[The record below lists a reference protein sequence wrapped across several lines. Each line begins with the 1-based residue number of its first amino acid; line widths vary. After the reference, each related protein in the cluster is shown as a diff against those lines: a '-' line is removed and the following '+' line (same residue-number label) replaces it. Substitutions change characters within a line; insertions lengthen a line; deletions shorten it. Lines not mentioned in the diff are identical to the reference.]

1 MTTARTRSQKTERK
15 SRQNLP
21 VGSTQHL
28 QDVCDRVIMIGVL
41 LAVVELGVHDD
52 DQMGLD
58 GQGPHQRPG
67 SYNNLGYES
76 LK

>member
-1 MTTARTRSQKTERK
+1 M
-15 SRQNLP
+15 
-21 VGSTQHL
+21 V
-28 QDVCDRVIMIGVL
+28 GVL

-76 LK
+76 LEIVIEVFDLSVTLNPDLSLLD